1 MCGWC
6 RIQHIGNGNFLNQR
20 RIILLIILLYMAQ
33 SVTKYKYKGKT
44 GTIMLLVEEQANKI
58 VSVYNQN
65 V

>member
-1 MCGWC
+1 
-6 RIQHIGNGNFLNQR
+6 
-20 RIILLIILLYMAQ
+20 MAQ

-65 V
+65 VLQLEDISNLIIYLAMQ